1 MHVDLS
7 QTVSGTGSLLIKK
20 AIEFIRRRSFER
32 VEVNVIAAN
41 SGVRHLYEAHGWE
54 LVRELTVSKG
64 FLSPY
69 TSGVAV
75 KACVPIH
82 EY

>member
-20 AIEFIRRRSFER
+20 AIEFIHRRSFER

-41 SGVRHLYEAHGWE
+41 SGVRHFYEAHGGD
-54 LVRELTVSKG
+54 RKRIHG
-64 FLSPY
+64 ID
-69 TSGVAV
+69 GVPVA
-75 KACVPIH
+75 I
-82 EY
+82 YQRGSYQGLRSDS